1 MIIRSRT
8 QLELEGMKMKQV
20 RQAVVAGQFY
30 PRDEQRLRAAVEGYI
45 GAPVGDPGPG
55 EAPSA
60 SATLKAII
68 VPHAGYVYSG
78 PVAGT
83 AYAALAK
90 SAAEIRRVVLI
101 GPAHWIPVQGLA
113 ASSAEAFVTPLGVV
127 PLDHEALQLALS
139 LPQVRAVDEAHTPEH
154 CLEVQLP
161 FLQTIL
167 YDFRLAPFLVADAG
181 PDEVAELLE
190 LLWGGPET
198 LVVISSDLSHY
209 YDYET
214 ASALDRATSQKI
226 EALLLLDDGQA
237 CGRSAINGLLQVA
250 RNRGLRV
257 ETADLRSSGDTG
269 GRHDRVVGYGAFL
282 FWEGG
287 RQESA

>member
-1 MIIRSRT
+1 M
-8 QLELEGMKMKQV
+8 MKQV
-20 RQAVVAGQFY
+20 RQAAVAGQFY
-30 PRDEQRLRAAVEGYI
+30 PGDEQRLRAAVEEYVE
-45 GAPVGDPGPG
+45 AAAGDPGPAA
-55 EAPSA
+55 APSVDA
-60 SATLKAII
+60 SLKAII

-83 AYAALAK
+83 AYAALAE
-90 SAAEIRRVVLI
+90 SAATIRRVVLV
-101 GPAHWIPVQGLA
+101 GPAHWVPVRGLA

-127 PLDHEALQLALS
+127 PLDDEARRMALS
-139 LPQVRAVDEAHTPEH
+139 LPQVRTVDEAHAPEH

-167 YDFRLAPFLVADAG
+167 YDFSLAPFLVADAK
-181 PDEVAELLE
+181 PDEVAELLD

-198 LVVISSDLSHY
+198 LVVVSSDLSHY

-214 ASALDRATSQKI
+214 ASALDRATSGRI
-226 EALLLLDDGQA
+226 EAMLALDDGQA
-237 CGRSAINGLLQVA
+237 CGRSAINGLLRVA
-250 RNRGLRV
+250 RNRGLQV

-282 FWEGG
+282 FWERG
-287 RQESA
+287 RQNSTQVAGGG